1 ENAIDL
7 APLRE
12 KIEVRDVSFHYKGHS
27 KQILKH
33 IDLDIARNSIVALVG
48 ESGGGKSSLIKLL
61 QRMYDVTE
69 GAILWDGID
78 LRDASLASLRKQIAL
93 VTQETVL
100 FNDTVK
106 YNISYGKPDATD
118 AEIVEAARI
127 AFADGFIE
135 QLPEK
140 YDTRVGERGSL
151 LSGGQRQRIAIA
163 RAVLVDAQLLIFDEA
178 TSALDTESEMLV
190 QKAIAN
196 ITKDRTT
203 VVIAHRLST
212 IRRADKI
219 VVMEKGEIIEV
230 GTHAELMESDGK
242 YKKLYEYQFAEE
254 AEHSEII

>member
-1 ENAIDL
+1 
-7 APLRE
+7 
-12 KIEVRDVSFHYKGHS
+12 
-27 KQILKH
+27 
-33 IDLDIARNSIVALVG
+33 
-48 ESGGGKSSLIKLL
+48 
-61 QRMYDVTE
+61 M
-69 GAILWDGID
+69 
-78 LRDASLASLRKQIAL
+78 RKQIAL

-106 YNISYGKPDATD
+106 YNISYGRPDATD
-118 AEIVEAARI
+118 EQIAEAARI

-140 YDTRVGERGSL
+140 YETRVGERGSL

-190 QKAIAN
+190 QKAIGN

-230 GTHAELMESDGK
+230 GTHAELIAADGK

-254 AEHSEII
+254 AEHSANL